1 MMEGR
6 NRAADEGA
14 GNHQGS
20 AAIVETCEFFQEI
33 HSEFRKDR
41 GVDYVTDQEGC
52 YVVLGGK
59 AETGFPW
66 SEENVDHDD
75 FRSETVNRTT

>member
-1 MMEGR
+1 MQPGQWKVE
-6 NRAADEGA
+6 
-14 GNHQGS
+14 
-20 AAIVETCEFFQEI
+20 IVLQMKVLATIKEVRQLLRLASFFQEI

-59 AETGFPW
+59 AETGFP
-66 SEENVDHDD
+66 
-75 FRSETVNRTT
+75 